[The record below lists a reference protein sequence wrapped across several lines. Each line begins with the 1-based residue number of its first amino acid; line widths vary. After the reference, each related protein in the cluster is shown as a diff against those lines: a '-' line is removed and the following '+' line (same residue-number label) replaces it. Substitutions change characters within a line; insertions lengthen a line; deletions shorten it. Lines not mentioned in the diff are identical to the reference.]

1 MTQVAEAGEGIA
13 MRVLVV
19 DDSPVARIALR
30 GMLQSEGFI
39 VIEADDGHGVTE
51 LAARVKADLVLCDMF
66 MPVCDGVTVIRELH
80 RKLPNVKIIAISG
93 AGLDGRMDMLPIA
106 MRLGA
111 NDIMYKPF
119 SPAALR
125 ETVTK
130 VMGNPKAGPIGE
142 LSPCG
147 TSKDKLRSA

>member
-66 MPVCDGVTVIRELH
+66 MPTCDGVTVIRELH
-80 RKLPNVKIIAISG
+80 RKLPHVKIIAISG
-93 AGLDGRMDMLPIA
+93 AGLDGRMDMLPMA
-106 MRLGA
+106 LRLGA
-111 NDIMYKPF
+111 DDVLYKPF
-119 SPAALR
+119 SPAALQAA
-125 ETVTK
+125 VTK
-130 VMGNPKAGPIGE
+130 VMAKPQGAARAASSRPGDMA
-142 LSPCG
+142 
-147 TSKDKLRSA
+147 